1 MELNSEIYS
10 RVMNLKNIVKGKYE
24 KCFKII
30 DDMALKEAA

>member
-1 MELNSEIYS
+1 
-10 RVMNLKNIVKGKYE
+10 MNLKNIVKGKYE